1 MKRQSRPWILA
12 ILVLVSLA
20 FSLVGSARPVQAVDK
35 DIAQRILRAS
45 VKILTPFDADENAG
59 SLCSGSMLDEE
70 GYILTNFHCIGY
82 PDDGVKEDDLDS
94 LGLKP
99 GDFFN
104 SKALSVI
111 AVTDDPRKLPKPAY
125 VAQAL
130 SADPVLDI
138 AVLKVIALYN
148 SKQQI
153 GDTLPVVTMPMA
165 DSDTVETLDDV
176 IVVGYPGIAGDTVT
190 ATEGR
195 ISGFLDED
203 GDDVFDWFK
212 TDVLVN
218 QGNSGGSALN
228 AQGQLVGIPTQ
239 RLQDKSGNVI
249 YLIRPVNRAVPYIEE
264 ARRVGASGGQIA
276 MPSNNNNNSNNTPS
290 QTTGRGA
297 FGEIVFGEGFDD
309 NSGITDEATSFAS
322 GIQEVH
328 AGLPYENMRDGT
340 PWGYTWQYEGQDVT
354 GEPDLEWDF
363 GASGVLD
370 LSLSGKRGLTD
381 GEYNLQVYLRGDLVQ
396 EAGFTVGKQPGNNR
410 PPQKP
415 TNTDNGVTITGTIID
430 HATGRA
436 INNAV
441 VAVLIAGQTVD
452 DFDADQTEGKEN
464 TVLAFGVTGS
474 DGAFVLNRPLERGET
489 YSVIVGAKGYQRIA
503 EDDAL
508 EIFDDDPDVLELD
521 PIEMDKL

>member
-1 MKRQSRPWILA
+1 MKRQSKTWILA
-12 ILVLVSLA
+12 ALVLVSIA
-20 FSLVGSARPVQAVDK
+20 FSLVGSARPAQAVDK

-45 VKILTPFDADENAG
+45 VKILTPLDADENAG
-59 SLCSGSMLDEE
+59 SLCSGSMLDQE

-82 PDDGVKEDDLDS
+82 PDDGIRDEDLEA
-94 LGLKP
+94 LGLQP

-130 SADPVLDI
+130 SVDPKLDI
-138 AVLKVIALYN
+138 AVLKVIALFN
-148 SKQQI
+148 SKQKI

-218 QGNSGGSALN
+218 QGNSGGAALN
-228 AQGQLVGIPTQ
+228 ANGELIGVPTQ
-239 RLQDKSGNVI
+239 RLQDRSGNVI

-264 ARRVGASGGQIA
+264 ARRVGASGGQVA
-276 MPSNNNNNSNNTPS
+276 TPPKNPSNPPG
-290 QTTGRGA
+290 QTTGRGS
-297 FGEIVFGEGFDD
+297 FGEITFGAGFDD
-309 NSGITDEATSFAS
+309 NSGITGEAEVFPT
-322 GIQEVH
+322 GIKEVH
-328 AGLPYENMRDGT
+328 AGLPYENMRNGT
-340 PWGYTWQYEGQDVT
+340 SWGYTWQYEGQDVT
-354 GEPDLEWDF
+354 GEPELEWDF
-363 GASGVLD
+363 GTSGVLD

-381 GEYNLQVYLRGDLVQ
+381 GEYNLQVFLRGDLVQ
-396 EAGFTVGKQPGNNR
+396 EAGFTVGRQPGANR

-415 TNTDNGVTITGTIID
+415 PAQDTGVTITGAIVD
-430 HATGRA
+430 HANKRA
-436 INNAV
+436 IRNAV
-441 VAVLIAGQTVD
+441 IAILIPGQTVD
-452 DFDADQTEGKEN
+452 DFDADDTENKEN
-464 TVLAFGVTGS
+464 TVFAFGVTGA
-474 DGAFVLNRPLERGET
+474 DGAFVLNRPLDRGEV

-508 EIFDDDPDVLELD
+508 EILEDDPDVLELD
-521 PIEMDKL
+521 PIEMDRL